1 MILFAP
7 HLGQLATSSD
17 ILLWLDVDFQ
27 IEMYLA
33 ESSQFYSRRRCRV
46 KGADFDRIIDTP
58 GLVGWLEMTAQG
70 SGADRIVGAKRPGV
84 CYSDAAYAAMT

>member
-7 HLGQLATSSD
+7 HRGQLATSSD

-33 ESSQFYSRRRCRV
+33 ESSQFYT
-46 KGADFDRIIDTP
+46 IN
-58 GLVGWLEMTAQG
+58 AQRLFVTRTLNP
-70 SGADRIVGAKRPGV
+70 SGV
-84 CYSDAAYAAMT
+84 